1 MQPPNG
7 KGYLESVFSLLDSAI
22 QEVSS
27 HVFLSFNRPKI
38 PKTVNMISYG
48 LLTNTDWAKG
58 PLGTLASSYFPLLL
72 TQRWMD
78 CGPYESEVM
87 FGK

>member
-1 MQPPNG
+1 
-7 KGYLESVFSLLDSAI
+7 
-22 QEVSS
+22 
-27 HVFLSFNRPKI
+27 
-38 PKTVNMISYG
+38 MISYG